1 MIIVLK
7 PGTKKEE
14 YNHVIDRVIEYGF
27 KPHPI
32 VGDERT
38 VIACVGDE
46 RGKAQLQQL
55 ESLDYVENVLPILK
69 PFKLASKETKPR
81 SVVKVG
87 SVEFGNSQFVVIAGP
102 CSVESRE
109 QIILSAELVKKA
121 GAQMLRGGAFKPRT
135 SPYSFQGLEEEGLKL
150 LAEAREKTG
159 LPFATEV
166 ISPGDVDLVARYSD
180 MLQIGARNMQNFAL
194 LKEVGKSKRP
204 ILLKRGMSSTYKE
217 LLMSAEYIMSQ
228 GNYDVVLCERGIRTF
243 EDYTRNTFDLAA
255 VPALKE
261 MSHLPVI
268 VDPSHGT
275 GIRSLITPMAK
286 AAVPAGADGIIIEM
300 HPNPEKAFSDGA
312 QSLMPEQFSKLMD
325 EIRRYLPLENRHL

>member
-14 YNHVIDRVIEYGF
+14 YNHVIDRVKEYGF

-32 VGDERT
+32 VGEERT

-46 RGKAQLQQL
+46 RDKTQLHQL
-55 ESLDYVENVLPILK
+55 ESLDYVESVMPILK

-87 SVEFGNSQFVVIAGP
+87 NVEIGNSAFVVMAGP
-102 CSVESRE
+102 CSVETRE
-109 QIILSAELVKKA
+109 QILLSAEQVKKA
-121 GAQMLRGGAFKPRT
+121 GAHILRGGAFKPRT
-135 SPYSFQGLEEEGLKL
+135 SPYSFQGLEEEGLKYM
-150 LAEAREKTG
+150 AEAREKTG
-159 LPFATEV
+159 LPFVTEV
-166 ISPGDVDLVARYSD
+166 IQPGDVPLIEQYAD
-180 MLQIGARNMQNFAL
+180 MFQIGARNMQNFAL
-194 LKEVGKSKRP
+194 LKEVGRAKKP
-204 ILLKRGMSSTYKE
+204 VLLKRGMSSTYKE

-228 GNYDVVLCERGIRTF
+228 GNYNVVLCERGIRTF

-261 MSHLPVI
+261 LSHLPVI

-275 GIRSLITPMAK
+275 GVRSLIPPMAK
-286 AAVPAGADGIIIEM
+286 AAIPVGADGLIIEV

-312 QSLMPEQFSKLMD
+312 QSLTPDQFSALMND
-325 EIRRYLPLENRHL
+325 LKRYASLENKHL